1 MRAVIVNEP
10 GGFDALHVEDVPDP
24 RPGEGEVLVEAAFAG
39 CNWADT
45 QVRSGIYPHA
55 IEYPV
60 TPGFEVSGTV
70 AEVGAG
76 VEGISVGDRVVAI
89 TDTGGYAEKAKTIA
103 PLVTV
108 LPENVPLDT
117 AAAFPIQ
124 ALTGYH
130 MLHTVYQVKAGDV
143 VLVHAAGGGVGL
155 QTIQLAVHAGA
166 RVIGTVGTRGKEKK
180 ALEYGA
186 ERVVNLGEEDF
197 VAAVMEAT
205 GGRGADLAVD
215 SLGASTLDKTF
226 DAVRL
231 LGHVIN
237 IGEAEGK
244 PYDNIRDRVLPRSQ
258 TFTRLHVGHV
268 MPDPVLWKKGM
279 DYVVNAVSDGW
290 LDIPIV
296 DRIPLDNVREMHERF
311 EARGVSGKLLLAIA

>member
-10 GGFDALHVEDVPDP
+10 GGIDALQVQDVPDP
-24 RPGEGEVLVEAAFAG
+24 RPGKGEVLVDVAYSG

-55 IEYPV
+55 ITYPV

-70 AEVGAG
+70 AEVGDG
-76 VEGISVGDRVVAI
+76 VEGLSAGDRVVAI
-89 TDTGGYAEKAKTIA
+89 TEIGGYAEKAVTVA
-103 PLVTV
+103 DMVTV
-108 LPENVPLDT
+108 LPDAVPLDV

-124 ALTGYH
+124 SLTSYH
-130 MLHTVYQVKAGDV
+130 MLHTIYRLKKDDV

-155 QTIQLAVHAGA
+155 QAIQLAVHAGA
-166 RVIGTVGTRGKEKK
+166 RVIGTVGTKGKEKK

-186 ERVVNLGEEDF
+186 EQVVNLADGDF

-205 GGRGADLAVD
+205 GGRGADLAID
-215 SLGASTLDKTF
+215 SLGAATLDRTF
-226 DAVRL
+226 DAVKV

-244 PYDNIRDRVLPRSQ
+244 PFDNIRDRVLPRSQ
-258 TFTRLHVGHV
+258 TFTRLHIGHI
-268 MPDPVLWKKGM
+268 MPDPVLWQRGM
-279 DYVVNAVSDGW
+279 DDVLKAISDGW

-296 DRIPLDNVREMHERF
+296 ERFRLERAGDMHARF
-311 EARGVSGKLLLAIA
+311 EARGVSGKLLLDMT